1 MNPYTL
7 LILPSIAGFA
17 AWYLLGSFKFAFF
30 AFTLAVAIGVGR
42 YLFRR

>member
-17 AWYLLGSFKFAFF
+17 TWYLLESFKFAFF